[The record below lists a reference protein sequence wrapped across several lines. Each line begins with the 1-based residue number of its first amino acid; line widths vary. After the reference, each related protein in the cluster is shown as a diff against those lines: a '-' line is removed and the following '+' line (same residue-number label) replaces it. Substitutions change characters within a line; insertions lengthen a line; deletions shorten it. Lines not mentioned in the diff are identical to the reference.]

1 MPSYRKRG
9 DVWRAEIARSGVRE
23 SKTFDT
29 KREAVEWA
37 TAREAELSA
46 VRSGKVRR
54 WTVREVLEKYA
65 KEISPTKAG
74 ERWEK
79 LRLAAIIRDPGNAVL
94 MDMAMQDVQP
104 ADLAAWRDRRLKQVQ
119 PASVLREL
127 ATLRAVWGQAARG
140 EWRFTD
146 NEPWKEVTRPPEG
159 KPRTVVFKDGQPERI
174 VEALGYKGGQPTNRR
189 QEAAVALLLSLET
202 AMRAGEIIGL
212 TWENVYIDR
221 RIVRLPQTKNG
232 DARDVPLSRRAVE
245 LLECMKG
252 RDETR
257 VFTLSSQLL
266 DAYYRSG
273 RTMAGIEGPT
283 FHDARATA
291 LTRLSKKL
299 DILELARMV
308 GHRDPRSLMVY
319 YRKSATEIAEK
330 LD

>member
-1 MPSYRKRG
+1 MPSYRRRG
-9 DVWRAEIARSGVRE
+9 ATWRAEIARAGVRE
-23 SKTFDT
+23 SRTFPT

-37 TAREAELSA
+37 TAREAELTA
-46 VRSGKVRR
+46 IRGGKVRR
-54 WTVREVLEKYA
+54 WSVREVLEKYA
-65 KEISPTKAG
+65 TEISPTKAG

-79 LRLAAIIRDPGNAVL
+79 LRIAAIIRDPGNKSL
-94 MDMAMQDVQP
+94 MDKAMQDVQP
-104 ADLAAWRDRRLKQVQ
+104 SDLAAWRDRRLAQVQ

-127 ATLRAVWGQAARG
+127 ATLRAIWSQAAKG

-146 NEPWKEVTRPPEG
+146 SDPWKEVTKPADS
-159 KPRTVVFKDGQPERI
+159 KPRNVVFQDGQAERI
-174 VEALGYKGGQPTNRR
+174 VAALGYQGGRPASRR

-212 TWENVYIDR
+212 TWDNIYTDR
-221 RIVRLPQTKNG
+221 RIAHLPQTKNG

-245 LLECMKG
+245 LLENMRG
-252 RDETR
+252 LDEIR

-273 RTMAGIEGPT
+273 RTLAGITGPT

-308 GHRDPRSLMVY
+308 GHRDPRSLMIY
-319 YRKSATEIAEK
+319 YRESASEIAKK